1 MEEAP
6 STVLTPE
13 LRKQMGEAAVA
24 ACKKLGYSS
33 AGTVEFLL
41 DARGKFY
48 FMEMNTRIQ
57 VEHPVTEMVTLADI
71 VRNQIRIAEGEPLG
85 YTQDDLMIVGH
96 AIECRIN
103 AENPETF
110 APSPGTITAFN
121 LPGGPGVRVDT
132 FVYSGYKVSPFYD
145 SLIAKLIVHA
155 RTRELAI
162 ARMKRALDVMVIEG
176 IKTTIPLH
184 QKIMDDPKFRKGD
197 IDTNFMEYFLAKNA
211 RKSESAA
218 GK

>member
-1 MEEAP
+1 MHAGKLMIAAGHKL
-6 STVLTPE
+6 SI
-13 LRKQMGEAAVA
+13 KQ
-24 ACKKLGYSS
+24 S
-33 AGTVEFLL
+33 
-41 DARGKFY
+41 
-48 FMEMNTRIQ
+48 
-57 VEHPVTEMVTLADI
+57 DI
-71 VRNQIRIAEGEPLG
+71 VLN
-85 YTQDDLMIVGH
+85 GH

-132 FVYSGYKVSPFYD
+132 FVYAGYKVSPFYD

-162 ARMKRALDVMVIEG
+162 ARMKRALEMMVIEG

-184 QKIMDDPKFRKGD
+184 QKIMDDPKFRKGE
-197 IDTNFMEYFLAKNA
+197 IDTNFMEYFLTKNA
-211 RKSESAA
+211 RKSETAA
-218 GK
+218 GRK